1 MFRAGKRR
9 GLCNRKRNVSDKE
22 GLRRIGLGV
31 VGLVALALPPR
42 SRSLRFLCFS
52 HVFLLLVV
60 VVVVG
65 GKRVNA
71 GTVPLRITSSTYVKS
86 GKTRENETNGVWSL
100 TSQDSTSFDD
110 SRC

>member
-52 HVFLLLVV
+52 YVFLLLVV
-60 VVVVG
+60 VVGVG
-65 GKRVNA
+65 GSVSMLGRF
-71 GTVPLRITSSTYVKS
+71 RYVS
-86 GKTRENETNGVWSL
+86 HRPPMSNRERLGKTKQMG
-100 TSQDSTSFDD
+100 FGA
-110 SRC
+110 